1 MEKEYF
7 KVTTTNWGEY
17 VEKKNDAVE
26 SSALVSRAK
35 NGDMLAF
42 EQLLLQ
48 HEKIVFNIVL
58 RMMGPGEDV
67 KDLSQEVFLKV
78 YRNLSKFDE
87 KSAFSTWIYR
97 IAVNTCIDE
106 MRRRKGKQTYSLEAE
121 IEDTEGSYQKQ
132 FADTGETPEESLMRK
147 EGQSEVLRAL
157 ETLSPEHKTA
167 IVLRDIR
174 GFSYEEI
181 AEMTDTAL
189 GTVKSRISRARI
201 QLKEEI
207 LKIRE
212 RKSNDL
218 RQKSRK
224 EGRT

>member
-1 MEKEYF
+1 MQGKKWMERICRRYSEIL
-7 KVTTTNWGEY
+7 G
-17 VEKKNDAVE
+17 
-26 SSALVSRAK
+26 
-35 NGDMLAF
+35 
-42 EQLLLQ
+42 EQLTGIYLHGSAAFGCACDASDLDFIVVVSGAPSQQQKREMIALLLCLSR
-48 HEKIVFNIVL
+48 EPDA
-58 RMMGPGEDV
+58 PGKGFEMSV
-67 KDLSQEVFLKV
+67 VEQTACRPFCYPTPYLLHYSQ
-78 YRNLSKFDE
+78 
-87 KSAFSTWIYR
+87 
-97 IAVNTCIDE
+97 
-106 MRRRKGKQTYSLEAE
+106 
-121 IEDTEGSYQKQ
+121 SYQKQ

>member
-1 MEKEYF
+1 M
-7 KVTTTNWGEY
+7 
-17 VEKKNDAVE
+17 EKKNDAVE
-26 SSALVSRAK
+26 SNALVSRAK
-35 NGDMLAF
+35 NGDMQAF
-42 EQLLLQ
+42 GPAALQ

-121 IEDTEGSYQKQ
+121 IEDTERQLSKAVCRYRRN
-132 FADTGETPEESLMRK
+132 TGGKPNRK

>member
-1 MEKEYF
+1 
-7 KVTTTNWGEY
+7 
-17 VEKKNDAVE
+17 
-26 SSALVSRAK
+26 
-35 NGDMLAF
+35 
-42 EQLLLQ
+42 
-48 HEKIVFNIVL
+48 
-58 RMMGPGEDV
+58 
-67 KDLSQEVFLKV
+67 
-78 YRNLSKFDE
+78 
-87 KSAFSTWIYR
+87 
-97 IAVNTCIDE
+97 
-106 MRRRKGKQTYSLEAE
+106 
-121 IEDTEGSYQKQ
+121 
-132 FADTGETPEESLMRK
+132 MRK
-147 EGQSEVLRAL
+147 EWQSEVLRAL